1 MSDNFGIIVSACYC
15 AITDIQ
21 ACAVINQGIKV
32 TFKPNTDW
40 TDFDTLPGKIDISVE
55 EIKNSGI
62 SLFEVSGKIKVSRQ
76 KFENTPEM
84 VKFRQSK
91 VLVKFITGN
100 GDVLVVGDRENPVTI
115 THKIINPSGVDTA
128 SGVEYNLTGTQKHP
142 ELPLL

>member
-1 MSDNFGIIVSACYC
+1 MSDNFGIIVSAGYC

-32 TFKPNTDW
+32 TFKANKNW
-40 TDFDTLPGKIDISVE
+40 SDFDTLPAKIDISVE
-55 EIKNSGI
+55 EIKNSGV
-62 SLFEVSGKIKVSRQ
+62 SLFKVSGKIKVSRQ

-115 THKIINPSGVDTA
+115 VHKIINPSGVDTA
-128 SGVEYNLTGTQKHP
+128 SGVEYYLTGTQKHP